1 MPDVPI
7 RTPSPVPAAPV
18 RPVPT
23 GAELPAYAARTLRVA
38 ALATLLVLVA
48 FVAPLGTGAR
58 TAASLGAGPA
68 EVPWL
73 LSAMSLGLAM
83 ALLPTGAL
91 ADDVGRRKVLALGL
105 VVLAAGSL
113 TCAVAPD
120 PLLFIGG
127 RVLSGLGGGAVL
139 ACALGVI
146 AHAFPPG
153 PQRGRATGVWGASVG
168 GGIAVGGLVTA
179 AIDRGESWRGS
190 YLVLAGLAVLLAVAA
205 RRLLVESRATA
216 PRRPDAVGA
225 LLLGLGLA
233 CLLAA
238 LVEGRRGVD
247 PTVWVLLGAA
257 SLLLLGFVVQES
269 RTPEPMIDLGLFR
282 SRPFLAATTGA
293 LSSGLGATSLSALT
307 PTVVQ
312 GGLDESLLT
321 ASVLVLLFA
330 GSSVVAALQ
339 VNRLPGH
346 WTSRHLLVGGLL
358 GVAAGQLL
366 QVGLSPGSSTLRLVP
381 GTLAVGVCF
390 GVLNAT
396 VGREAVASVPPERAA
411 MGSGANN
418 TARYVGSA
426 IGISLVAVLL
436 AGSEP
441 AGTPTGIL
449 SGWNTAAALTAGLSL
464 LGAGVIA
471 GLRPSRTS

>member
-7 RTPSPVPAAPV
+7 DTP
-18 RPVPT
+18 
-23 GAELPAYAARTLRVA
+23 LPATAPPRRAAAGETGLPAHAARTLRVA
-38 ALATLLVLVA
+38 SLATLLVLVA
-48 FVAPLGTGAR
+48 FVTPLGTGAR
-58 TAASLGAGPA
+58 TAASLDAGPA
-68 EVPWL
+68 AVPWL

-83 ALLPTGAL
+83 ALLPTGAM
-91 ADDVGRRKVLALGL
+91 ADDLGRRRILVAGL
-105 VVLAAGSL
+105 VVLATGSL
-113 TCAVAPD
+113 TCAATTD

-127 RVLSGLGGGAVL
+127 RVVAGLGGGAVL

-153 PQRGRATGVWGASVG
+153 PHRGRATGVWGASVG

-190 YLVLAGLAVLLAVAA
+190 YAVLAVLAVVLAAAA
-205 RRLLVESRATA
+205 RRLLVESRASVR
-216 PRRPDAVGA
+216 RRPDVLGA

-238 LVEGRRGVD
+238 LVEGRGGAD
-247 PTVWVLLGAA
+247 LTVAVLLGAA
-257 SLLLLGFVVQES
+257 ALLLVGFVAQES

-293 LSSGLGATSLSALT
+293 LASGLGATSLGALA

-312 GGLDESLLT
+312 GGLGESLLT
-321 ASVLVLLFA
+321 AALLVLLFA
-330 GSSVVAALQ
+330 GSSVVAALR
-339 VNRLPGH
+339 VSRLPAH
-346 WTSRHLLVGGLL
+346 WTSRHLLIGGLL
-358 GVAAGQLL
+358 GVAVGQLL
-366 QVGLSPGSSTLRLVP
+366 QIGLSTDSSTLRLVP
-381 GTLAVGVCF
+381 GTLVVGVCF

-441 AGTPTGIL
+441 AGTPDGIL
-449 SGWNTAAALTAGLSL
+449 SGWSTAAALTAGLSL
-464 LGAGVIA
+464 LGAVVIA
-471 GLRPSRTS
+471 ALRPVRTA